1 MRPLLLSACLTFLS
15 SMLFAQVPQ
24 AIKYQAVARDSA
36 GSIMAN
42 APITVKVSIID
53 SAAAG
58 NVVYS
63 EIHKTGTKPGAL
75 SSWL

>member
-1 MRPLLLSACLTFLS
+1 MRNLLLTACLSFFF

-42 APITVKVSIID
+42 AKSTVRVSILD
-53 SAAAG
+53 P
-58 NVVYS
+58 
-63 EIHKTGTKPGAL
+63 E
-75 SSWL
+75 

>member
-1 MRPLLLSACLTFLS
+1 MRICFSACLSFFS
-15 SMLFAQVPQ
+15 SILFAQVPQ

-53 SAAAG
+53 SATG
-58 NVVYS
+58 GGVVYS
-63 EIHKTGTKPGAL
+63 EIHKTGTNQFG
-75 SSWL
+75 